1 MEVSHLQFADNTVV
15 FCDTKAEEIDSLKA
29 MLRWFEMISGLKI
42 EQQIRVTPILT
53 KLRLRL
59 SNEKFVSFLCNL
71 LVFLRA

>member
-42 EQQIRVTPILT
+42 EQQIRVNADFNKTSV
-53 KLRLRL
+53 KAF
-59 SNEKFVSFLCNL
+59 E
-71 LVFLRA
+71 